1 MTNMMSDTFYNYIQ
15 QYRWEEVEQS
25 IYDKTKNDVIDALNR
40 PYRTLD
46 DFAALISPAAA
57 PFIEEMAVISNKT
70 TLERFG
76 KTMQLYIPLY
86 LSNYC
91 QNSCTYCG
99 FSSSN
104 QIKRKSL
111 TFEEIQEEIEAIKKL
126 RYKHILLVSG
136 EAPSKAD
143 VDYFVK
149 TCEMLRTDF
158 SQIALEVQPL
168 DYEEYVRLQ
177 QAGISF
183 VCIYQETY
191 NEKKYPE
198 YHLRGKK
205 ADYKYRLETP
215 DRIGKANIQKIG
227 LGVLLGLENWRTDS
241 FFTALHIHYLEK
253 KYWKTKYS
261 ISMPRL
267 RPAEGGFQP
276 NYPISDKE
284 LVQLICAYRLWN
296 KDAEISI
303 STREGKEFR
312 DNILPLGVT
321 SMSAGSSTE
330 PGGYAHQNKALEQ
343 FSIDDARTPE
353 EMAKA
358 IKERGY
364 EVVWQDWNNWM

>member
-1 MTNMMSDTFYNYIQ
+1 MISDMSKTFYDYMQ
-15 QYRWEEVEQS
+15 PYRWEEVEQS
-25 IYDKTKNDVIDALNR
+25 IYDKTKNDVIDALNASHR
-40 PYRTLD
+40 SLD

-57 PFIEEMAVISNKT
+57 EFLEDMAVISNKN

-76 KTMQLYIPLY
+76 NTIQLYIPLY
-86 LSNYC
+86 VSNYC

-104 QIKRKSL
+104 QIKRKVLS
-111 TFEEIQEEIEAIKKL
+111 FDEIQEEIEAIKKL

-136 EAPSKAD
+136 ESSHKAD

-149 TCEMLRTDF
+149 TCDLLRDDF
-158 SQIALEVQPL
+158 SQIAIEVQPL

-177 QAGISF
+177 QAGVSF

-191 NEKKYPE
+191 NEKNYHKY
-198 YHLRGKK
+198 HVRGKK
-205 ADYKYRLETP
+205 ADYRYRLETP
-215 DRIGKANIQKIG
+215 DRIGHANIQKIG

-253 KYWKTKYS
+253 NYWKTKYS

-284 LVQLICAYRLWN
+284 MVQLICAYRLWN
-296 KDAEISI
+296 RDAEISI
-303 STREGKEFR
+303 STRESQKFR
-312 DNILPLGVT
+312 DNVLPLGVT

-343 FSIDDARTPE
+343 FSIDDNRTPE
-353 EMAKA
+353 EMEKA
-358 IKERGY
+358 IKAMGY